1 MDFELAKTRVLHGS
15 WTHQALKSWGGKGET
30 MVTDFDTAC
39 LAQRD
44 TRELMGSIKRQ
55 PTFVSRKFI
64 SSST

>member
-44 TRELMGSIKRQ
+44 T
-55 PTFVSRKFI
+55 
-64 SSST
+64 